1 MADTAS
7 IVAYLPLGLGG
18 WRCGT
23 LRDVTGDVA
32 RVEADGGALRTF
44 PVAQVTLL
52 RRQPLLGAAP
62 LAVGARVF
70 LALGDTGPGHLTY
83 LDGRSAKHL
92 EAPEAAGFPSYE
104 ANTALSR
111 ALRCAVRLIAG
122 TVVGLSPN
130 FAVSAAARYWVLV
143 DAATDPCRLALGGWL
158 TVTVP
163 PAVLEACAVLGRG
176 RLASHSE
183 LAAALRAVQG
193 HAVVVALPVTVMVAE
208 GPPQPS
214 VVRTTTPAANED
226 APQVVAQPTAA
237 LGKAHLAQRHIALLV
252 QSAIGGDQPQTAVSS
267 RDTNRGVAADDDDDD
282 DATALKR
289 RVLDA
294 AVAAAGVSASVT
306 FARGGGGI
314 GFQAAGVRRRTVAEV
329 NARHVTAQAMASR
342 DSPQRR

>member
-52 RRQPLLGAAP
+52 RRQPLLGAP
-62 LAVGARVF
+62 SLAVGARVF

-92 EAPEAAGFPSYE
+92 EAPEAVGFPSYE
-104 ANTALSR
+104 AQTALSR

-122 TVVGLSPN
+122 TVVGLSPS

-143 DAATDPCRLALGGWL
+143 DAATDPCRLALGGSL

-183 LAAALRAVQG
+183 LTAALKAVQG
-193 HAVVVALPVTVMVAE
+193 HAIVVALPVTVMVAG

-214 VVRTTTPAANED
+214 VVRTSTPAANEE
-226 APQVVAQPTAA
+226 APQVIAQPTAA

-252 QSAIGGDQPQTAVSS
+252 HSAIGRGDQPQTAASS
-267 RDTNRGVAADDDDDD
+267 NRDVVADDDEDD

-294 AVAAAGVSASVT
+294 AEAAAGVSASVT

-342 DSPQRR
+342 DSPQQR